1 MMRAAGINSLI
12 PKGSD
17 LRRTGSDEEEETSP
31 EGGTGSGFGR
41 TFSDDAARRKDDT
54 AEDDPCASGSDF
66 AGDVAGM
73 DSILAD
79 EKNIDIGPK
88 R

>member
-1 MMRAAGINSLI
+1 MIRAAGMNSLI

-17 LRRTGSDEEEETSP
+17 LRRTGSDVEEGDSP
-31 EGGTGSGFGR
+31 DGGTGSGFGL
-41 TFSDDAARRKDDT
+41 TLSDDAARRKDDT
-54 AEDDPCASGSDF
+54 AEDAPCASGSDF

-79 EKNIDIGPK
+79 EKKIDIGPK